1 MDTGA
6 AALGLA
12 SFGKQADFRIASR
25 PVAQPIK
32 PCGAFL
38 VELQPDKGHRFER
51 KAPCPDQAQGFR
63 ELREC
68 SPQNQQTVLF
78 RQCFHRQGA
87 QLVNAHGGIVMF
99 RRPCPFALISPRRVG
114 VKDVV
119 GFLLCFLDSWYSSC
133 LSMCGKYGFRYAA
146 SLEQTEAKQN
156 GIAHTAP
163 DCTGYVVGGSDLLDQ
178 HRINPDNHHD

>member
-6 AALGLA
+6 AALGFA

-38 VELQPDKGHRFER
+38 VELQPDKGHRLER

-68 SPQNQQTVLF
+68 GPQ
-78 RQCFHRQGA
+78 
-87 QLVNAHGGIVMF
+87 
-99 RRPCPFALISPRRVG
+99 
-114 VKDVV
+114 
-119 GFLLCFLDSWYSSC
+119 
-133 LSMCGKYGFRYAA
+133 
-146 SLEQTEAKQN
+146 EQ
-156 GIAHTAP
+156 
-163 DCTGYVVGGSDLLDQ
+163 
-178 HRINPDNHHD
+178 